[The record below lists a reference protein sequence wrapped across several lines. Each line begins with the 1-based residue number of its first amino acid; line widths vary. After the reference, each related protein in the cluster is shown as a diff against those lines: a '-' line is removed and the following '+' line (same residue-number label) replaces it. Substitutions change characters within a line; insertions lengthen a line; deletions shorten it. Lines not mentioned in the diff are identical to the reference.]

1 MLVLVGVNH
10 QSASV
15 DVRERLAFAEGD
27 LPGALERLTATP
39 AVDEAMILSTCNRVE
54 ILARA
59 DDARQGLREVLA
71 FLARERS
78 VDAGELD
85 ACTYHYL
92 DRDAVRHLY
101 RVAAGLDSMVLGE
114 PQILGQVKQ
123 AYAAAKSAGTVGTIV
138 EHLLQRCLASAKR
151 VRTRT
156 GISRHAVSIAYAA
169 VELARRIFGDLG
181 NKSVLLLGAGK
192 MGALVATH
200 LAHNGVDSVHVA
212 SRTFQRSQQ
221 LADQIGGHA
230 TRWDDAF
237 AMLDSVDIVVSGT
250 AAPGIILDAATVKR
264 HVRARRSRSLFLID
278 IAVPRD
284 IAPEVNKLEHVYLYD
299 VDDLQGVVE
308 DNLAER
314 RRQADQ
320 AAAMIDEEVEAFE
333 RWVESLKIAPTIVAL
348 RESLLVLCD
357 QEFERHRKHLG
368 PLDGEQEEGVRRAM
382 RGLMQKVLH
391 RPIVHLK
398 GSAERG
404 DLQRVSSLYREIFG
418 IDPPRADAQA
428 ASADDGDLMDDDDPR
443 TPPVGPM
450 HLLRGGKE
458 DAR

>member
-15 DVRERLAFAEGD
+15 DVRERLAFQESRLHEALHHLVGE
-27 LPGALERLTATP
+27 PGI
-39 AVDEAMILSTCNRVE
+39 DEAMILSTCNRVE
-54 ILARA
+54 IVARA
-59 DDARQGLREVLA
+59 DDAPRGVRQVLDWLSREKDVP
-71 FLARERS
+71 R
-78 VDAGELD
+78 DALD

-92 DRDAVRHLY
+92 DEDAARHLY

-123 AYAAAKSAGTVGTIV
+123 AYAAAKDAGTVGSIL
-138 EHLLQRCLASAKR
+138 EHLLQRCLSSAKR

-169 VELARRIFGDLG
+169 VELARRIFGDLQG
-181 NKSVLLLGAGK
+181 KSALLLGAGK

-200 LAHNGVDSVHVA
+200 LSNNGVDTLLVS

-221 LADQIGGHA
+221 LAEEIGGRA
-230 TRWDDAF
+230 VRWDDAY
-237 AMLDSVDIVVSGT
+237 AMIDRVDIVVSGT
-250 AAPGIILDAATVKR
+250 AAPGIILDAPTVKQ
-264 HVRARRSRSLFLID
+264 HVRRRRGRSLFVID

-284 IAPEVNKLEHVYLYD
+284 VDPKVNELEHVYLYD

-314 RRQADQ
+314 RKQAEQ
-320 AAAMIDEEVEAFE
+320 AAAMIEEEVEAFE
-333 RWVESLKIAPTIVAL
+333 HWVESLRIAPTIVAL
-348 RESLLVLCD
+348 REELIGICD
-357 QEFERHRKHLG
+357 REFGRHRKRLG
-368 PLDGEQEEGVRRAM
+368 PLSSDQEEAMLRAM
-382 RGLMQKVLH
+382 RSLTQKVLH

-404 DLQRVSSLYREIFG
+404 DLQRVTALYREIFG
-418 IDPPRADAQA
+418 IRPPEPREDGGTPAHDSTPSADA
-428 ASADDGDLMDDDDPR
+428 
-443 TPPVGPM
+443 GPM
-450 HLLRGGKE
+450 HVVRGGKE
-458 DAR
+458 DAG